1 MEQNK
6 IIIYQ
11 TEDGQ
16 TQIDVRMEN
25 ETVWLTQAQMVELFQ
40 TTKQNVSLHVGNVFK
55 EGELEENSTVKE
67 YLTVQKE
74 GKREVNRKVKY
85 YNLDVI
91 ISVVPTEEM
100 LLALMEDFAKSARES
115 SKRAE
120 AEKRR
125 RLQLVATEIDNWRK
139 GINQ

>member
-67 YLTVQKE
+67 YLTVP
-74 GKREVNRKVKY
+74 
-85 YNLDVI
+85 VI
-91 ISVVPTEEM
+91 VSKANVERHSVYG
-100 LLALMEDFAKSARES
+100 
-115 SKRAE
+115 
-120 AEKRR
+120 
-125 RLQLVATEIDNWRK
+125 Q
-139 GINQ
+139 GIF